1 MKYIVSPGLI
11 TRTALSAVIV
21 NEKLLVLLLNQQR
34 NAQHISNAVQFSL
47 SSFLTKTCLGLFLLK
62 GFLLEPCLLT
72 LFLLCMF

>member
-34 NAQHISNAVQFSL
+34 NAEHMSNAVHFSL
-47 SSFLTKTCLGLFLLK
+47 SSFLTKICLGLFLLK
-62 GFLLEPCLLT
+62 GFLLEPRLLT